1 MVPYEQ
7 AVAGFAKYVDK
18 EMLPHMTGFKKI
30 GLGAYT
36 ALAAKNAVQALKGA
50 VSNPAVAI
58 TGLVTETGVDLEL
71 LYNAICERMDGSIQ
85 LDIPLIGV
93 FTLSRADVDKL
104 YNYMRGAL

>member
-7 AVAGFAKYVDK
+7 AVSGFARYVDK
-18 EMLPHMTGFKKI
+18 EMLPHMSGVKKV

-36 ALAAKNAVQALKGA
+36 ALAARNAVQALRA
-50 VSNPAVAI
+50 AADNPAVAI
-58 TGLVTETGVDLEL
+58 TGIVSDAGVDLEL
-71 LYNAICERMDGSIQ
+71 LYSAVSERMTENIQ

-93 FTLSRADVDKL
+93 FTVSRADVDKL